1 MYYNLSEQVHA
12 RYAHMTYLSVAE
24 VAKRWNVSERTV
36 RIYCAD
42 GKIPGAFLKGKTWNI
57 PETAR
62 RPERAAKGGSEPGTL
77 LEFLK
82 VEKASKIKG
91 GIYHKIQIELTCNSN
106 RMEGGRLTHDQTRY
120 IYETNTV
127 GMDGGQRG

>member
-1 MYYNLSEQVHA
+1 
-12 RYAHMTYLSVAE
+12 MTYLSVAE

-62 RPERAAKGGSEPGTL
+62 RPERAAEGGSEPGTL